1 MDKKEENDEI
11 YELDEFDELE
21 GLLVGDEEFEEIGED
36 EEFEEIVEDEEF
48 EEIAEDE
55 EFEEIGEDEEFE
67 EIAENEEFEEIGE
80 DEEFEE
86 IAEDEE
92 FEEIAED
99 EEFEE
104 IGEDEEFEEIG
115 EDEEFEEIVEDEEF
129 EEIAEDE
136 ELEEIG
142 EDEEFEEI
150 AENEEFEE
158 IGEDE
163 EFEEIAE
170 DEEFEEIGE
179 DEEFEEIGEDEEFE
193 EIEEDEEFEEIGEDE
208 EFEEIGEDEE
218 FEEIGEDEEFEEI
231 GEDEEFEEIAE
242 NEEFEEIAEGEELEE
257 IGEDEEF
264 EEIAENE
271 EFEEIGEDE
280 EFEEIAED
288 EEFEEIGEN
297 ENIEEKAE
305 DEETSDEGDSE
316 EKPEKTPEEIDLE
329 TLSSLKA
336 EYIFLG
342 LLLNNPKAV
351 SRYYFLF
358 EDCHFSDEALDNMY
372 RIILFR
378 ESEQY
383 APAIAKEGFK
393 LPLEARDSYSL
404 KVQLQ
409 EMANEKNYDI
419 EMVYTLLKKLFI
431 LKKNYLIAPT
441 KIIRDNI
448 LNIINYELY
457 DEMTVEEVENAIEQ
471 IGVTAGLSQG
481 RLNND
486 TTNFLLND
494 ESTLATGAALPFPIL
509 SSVFKGIRKGETFVY
524 AMPSNSGKSRF
535 TINLASYLA
544 FVEKKKVLIISNEMS
559 VEKMRLCL
567 ITTILNNKAYQNLH
581 GQDLHK
587 TEGELLELKF
597 RPDKKKGVKLD
608 DKGFILRGE
617 DESMEDYVERLNTI
631 STEFRETIATTE
643 WLNEQIDNAIYFIHI
658 TEHTND
664 DIRKIIMNYYYR
676 ENVEYI
682 FYDTLKADTENIG
695 NGEEVKKT
703 ATILSNLAQKFEIFI
718 GSSMQLLESSTLP
731 VNLTI
736 NDMSASRTV
745 KEVLDTLCLIKQ
757 IHPLTLNKYEYSPIE
772 EAKDYHDLEAFDDPD
787 VRYYACVVDKN
798 RAGAKPKLLFRL
810 NLAYNFWEE
819 LGYVRLKQEFQTL
832 D

>member
-1 MDKKEENDEI
+1 MDKKEEEEDKIYGLDE
-11 YELDEFDELE
+11 LDDFGDFDEFDEFQ
-21 GLLVGDEEFEEIGED
+21 GLLQGIENIETTNQAEQSEEITQDEAYEEIVKDDEYEEMTED
-36 EEFEEIVEDEEF
+36 EAYEEIAEEDEYEEMAEDEAYEEIVEDDEY

-55 EFEEIGEDEEFE
+55 AYE
-67 EIAENEEFEEIGE
+67 EIAED
-80 DEEFEE
+80 DEYEE
-86 IAEDEE
+86 IAEDEAYE
-92 FEEIAED
+92 EIAEDDEYEEIAED
-99 EEFEE
+99 EAYEE
-104 IGEDEEFEEIG
+104 IVEGDEYEEIEEDEAYEEIAE
-115 EDEEFEEIVEDEEF
+115 EDEYEEIEEDEAYEEIAEEDEYEEIEEDEAYEEIAEEDEYEEIEEDEAYEEIAEDDEYEEIEENEAYEEIAEDDEYEEIEENEAYEEIVEDDEY

-136 ELEEIG
+136 AYEENA
-142 EDEEFEEI
+142 EYEEI
-150 AENEEFEE
+150 AEEETDQQTNEEEE
-158 IGEDE
+158 TTDT
-163 EFEEIAE
+163 
-170 DEEFEEIGE
+170 
-179 DEEFEEIGEDEEFE
+179 
-193 EIEEDEEFEEIGEDE
+193 EEDEEDSSQEPTQ
-208 EFEEIGEDEE
+208 
-218 FEEIGEDEEFEEI
+218 
-231 GEDEEFEEIAE
+231 
-242 NEEFEEIAEGEELEE
+242 EEL
-257 IGEDEEF
+257 
-264 EEIAENE
+264 
-271 EFEEIGEDE
+271 
-280 EFEEIAED
+280 
-288 EEFEEIGEN
+288 
-297 ENIEEKAE
+297 
-305 DEETSDEGDSE
+305 
-316 EKPEKTPEEIDLE
+316 DLQ

-342 LLLNNPKAV
+342 LLLNNPKAI
-351 SRYYFLF
+351 SRYYFVF
-358 EDCHFSDEALDNMY
+358 KECHFSDEALDNMY

-393 LPLEARDSYSL
+393 LPLEARDTYAL
-404 KVQLQ
+404 KIQLQ
-409 EMANEKNYDI
+409 EMASEKNYDI
-419 EMVYTLLKKLFI
+419 ERIYIMIKKLFI
-431 LKKNYLIAPT
+431 LKKYYLLAPT
-441 KIIRDNI
+441 KIIRENI
-448 LNIINYELY
+448 LNIVDYELY

-481 RLNND
+481 RLNED

-494 ESTLATGAALPFPIL
+494 ESMLSTGASLPFPIL
-509 SSVFKGIRKGETFVY
+509 SSVFKGIRKGETWCY

-535 TINLASYLA
+535 TINVASYLA

-581 GQDLHK
+581 GQKLHK

-597 RPDKKKGVKLD
+597 RPDKKRGVKLD
-608 DKGFILRGE
+608 DKGFILRG
-617 DESMEDYVERLNTI
+617 DNESMQDYVERLNTL

-643 WLNEQIDNAIYFIHI
+643 WLNQQIDTAISFIHI

-736 NDMSASRTV
+736 NDMSASRTA
-745 KEVLDTLCLIKQ
+745 KEVLDTLCLMKQ

-772 EAKDYHDLEAFDDPD
+772 EAKDYQDLEAFDDPD
-787 VRYYACVVDKN
+787 VRYYVCVVDKN